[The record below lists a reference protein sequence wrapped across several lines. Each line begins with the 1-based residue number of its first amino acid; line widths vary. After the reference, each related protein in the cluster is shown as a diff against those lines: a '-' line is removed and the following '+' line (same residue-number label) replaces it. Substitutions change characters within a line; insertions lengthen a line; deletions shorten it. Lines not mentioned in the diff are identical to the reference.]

1 MHWLRSRSNGL
12 GRNSRLHSEI
22 NRPVRASING
32 EEHDLPD
39 GLTVAQLL
47 ARMRV
52 PERGIAVA
60 KNDRVVR
67 RAMFEQERVNEG
79 DRVEIIKAVAGG

>member
-1 MHWLRSRSNGL
+1 
-12 GRNSRLHSEI
+12 
-22 NRPVRASING
+22 VKASING
-32 EEHDLPD
+32 QEHDLPD

-47 ARMRV
+47 SHIQV

-67 RAMFEQERVNEG
+67 RALFEQERVNEG

>member
-1 MHWLRSRSNGL
+1 
-12 GRNSRLHSEI
+12 
-22 NRPVRASING
+22 VKASING
-32 EEHDLPD
+32 KEHELPD
-39 GLTVAQLL
+39 GLTVAELL
-47 ARMRV
+47 ARLQA

-67 RAMFEQERVNEG
+67 RAHFSQERVHEG